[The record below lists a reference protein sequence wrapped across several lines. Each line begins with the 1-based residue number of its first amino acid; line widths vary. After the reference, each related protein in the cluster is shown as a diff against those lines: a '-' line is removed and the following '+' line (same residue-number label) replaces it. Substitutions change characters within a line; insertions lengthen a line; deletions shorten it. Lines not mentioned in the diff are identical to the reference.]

1 MARLSLSSISITA
14 RPRAKVHGRLVS
26 SLAYDYLIA
35 VLSAFYVG
43 GVYLDGWAHQHIPT
57 LETFFTPWH
66 AALYGGFGLVA
77 AALVLTAVRNWLR
90 GYSLTHAMPIG
101 YDLSL
106 LGVIIF
112 MLGGVGDL
120 IWHTLFGIE
129 ANVEALLSPTHLILV
144 TGMILIVTGPL
155 RAAWHRAGGE
165 KNWKT
170 LLPVLLSLTYTLSM
184 FAFFT
189 QYAHPFGQ
197 TYAAV
202 NHEPFN
208 GSESGIFYNQA
219 LGIMGILGQTAILMG
234 LVLLAVRR
242 WALPFGSLGLMLGV
256 NTLLLTLMRAGAY
269 TDQNLSTGI
278 VPMVAVALL
287 AGLAGDALLARLKPS
302 ADRPLEFHLFAFLMP
317 AILYALYFAAIEFFG
332 GGVWW
337 SIHLWAG
344 AVFLAGIV
352 GFLLSYAMLPP
363 RVQASTKA

>member
-1 MARLSLSSISITA
+1 MTRLSLSSIPIMA
-14 RPRAKVHGRLVS
+14 RPRTSVRERLVS
-26 SLAYDYLIA
+26 TLAFDYLIA
-35 VLSAFYVG
+35 VLSAFFVA

-77 AALVLTAVRNWLR
+77 AALVVTAARNWLR
-90 GYSLTHAMPIG
+90 GQALANVRPAG
-101 YDLSL
+101 DDLSL

-112 MLGGVGDL
+112 MVGGVGDL

-155 RAAWHRAGGE
+155 RAAWHRAGVE
-165 KNWKT
+165 KNWKA
-170 LLPVLLSLTYTLSM
+170 LLPMVLSLTYTLSM

-189 QYAHPFGQ
+189 QYAHPFGA

-202 NHEPFN
+202 PHEPFN
-208 GSESGIFYNQA
+208 GNDNGIFYNQA
-219 LGIMGILGQTAILMG
+219 VGILSILVQTAILMG

-242 WALPFGSLGLMLGV
+242 WSLPFGSLALVLGV
-256 NTLLLTLMRAGAY
+256 STLLMTLMRYNAT

-278 VPMVAVALL
+278 VPLIAVALL
-287 AGLAGDALLARLKPS
+287 GGLAGDVLLARLKPS
-302 ADRPLEFHLFAFLMP
+302 AERPLEFHLFAFAMP
-317 AILYALYFAAIEFFG
+317 VMLYALYFAAIEFFG

-344 AVFLAGIV
+344 VIFLAGIV

-363 RVQASTKA
+363 QVELPREA